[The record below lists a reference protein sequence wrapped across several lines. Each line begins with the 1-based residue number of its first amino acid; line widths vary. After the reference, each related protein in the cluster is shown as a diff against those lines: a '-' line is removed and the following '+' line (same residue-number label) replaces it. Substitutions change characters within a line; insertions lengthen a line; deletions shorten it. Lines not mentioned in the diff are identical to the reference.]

1 MQGVTNQFNVKRLLW
16 CCTFTQKYA
25 GEVRVRSI
33 LPDTGIIS
41 QSIRDLQCNSSVK
54 MSYYYKFSLC
64 FSGHVLII
72 LLKTD
77 CVCSSSTF

>member
-1 MQGVTNQFNVKRLLW
+1 MSED
-16 CCTFTQKYA
+16 CCGAVPSQKYV

-33 LPDTGIIS
+33 LPDAGLFS
-41 QSIRDLQCNSSVK
+41 QSVTDSQCNSSAK

-64 FSGHVLII
+64 FSRHLLII

-77 CVCSSSTF
+77 CVFSSSMF